1 MKKTLQKLFIAV
13 IFTGLTSLIASAQ
26 PGPGI
31 GYGSMPPS
39 GTLKGKILDKQS
51 GDPVEYASIVVIKL
65 RDSSIIT
72 GGITNT
78 SGEFLLEKIPYGRY
92 KVQVKFIGYSQWEN
106 TNITVSPKA
115 KDVDLG
121 TINITVASQAME
133 GVTVSGRKEMMT
145 HSLDKKVI
153 NVDKDLAS
161 VGGTALD
168 VMQSVPS
175 VTVDFDGNISLRG
188 STNVNILID
197 GKPSQMTSLDQL
209 PAAMIESIEV
219 VTNPSVKY
227 DPDGM
232 AGIINIVLKKQKIVG
247 TNGMV
252 SLTAG
257 NNNRYMGS
265 VNLNFKRDNWNIFTN
280 VDFRSFNF
288 DGYSNSYSKSYLS
301 DIPYIKNTTDF
312 TRKMTFGGVRLGA
325 DYNINPK
332 NTITLSTWLN
342 TRKFSGN
349 EDLVS
354 SSYDSALNVVDFYK
368 QNRTTS
374 NNDGFESEFTLS
386 YKKDFNVKGRTLTA
400 DAFFS
405 NGPET
410 SSSMRRKDF
419 YTSAGVLTNQYPEL
433 EKTDTKE
440 PGTRFTIQSDYVS
453 PIGNGGRLESGVKAI
468 LRSDNSDYLVWE
480 GDSTTQSWIVNQT
493 YSNNFIYKE
502 HIYSGY
508 ASYSNTWGKLSYM
521 GGVRLEQSL
530 SKSEQKTTDST
541 FNKNIFSV
549 FPSLHLSFEVATGH
563 DLIFSYSRR
572 INRPRS
578 RVINPFLVKQDAN
591 NVSYGNP
598 NINPEYVN
606 SYEVGYGFKKV
617 KTNIT
622 TTFFYRQTTDVI
634 AQKVTLVNDIFETTY
649 DNLNSS
655 VNYGVEVVASSPIFK
670 WWRINGSYSY
680 FHAEINGAGV
690 TSDAKSS
697 NSWTAKIASVVF
709 LPKGIEFQQNFN
721 YRSPIVTSGTGG
733 RGFSA
738 GGQGIMARMWSLDL
752 GLKKNFLK
760 NKATITARVS
770 DVFKTTTF
778 NSTTYGDNF
787 ETNYE
792 RGRNSRMFFIG
803 LSYKINDYRRSSKK
817 PDQSPDDNSLD
828 DF

>member
-1 MKKTLQKLFIAV
+1 
-13 IFTGLTSLIASAQ
+13 
-26 PGPGI
+26 
-31 GYGSMPPS
+31 MPPS
-39 GTLKGKILDKQS
+39 GTLKGKILDKQT
-51 GDPVEYASIVVIKL
+51 GTPVEYASVVVIKL
-65 RDSSIIT
+65 RDSSIVT

-78 SGEFLLEKIPYGRY
+78 AGDFLLEKIPYGRY
-92 KVQVKFIGYSQWEN
+92 KVQVKFIGYKQWEN
-106 TNITVSPKA
+106 MNLAITPKS

-121 TINITVASQAME
+121 TISLSSSSQTLEGITV
-133 GVTVSGRKEMMT
+133 TGRKEMMT

-168 VMQSVPS
+168 VMQNVPS

-209 PAAMIESIEV
+209 PATMIESIEV

-265 VNLNFKRDNWNIFTN
+265 VNLNFKRDAWNIFTN

-288 DGYSNSYSKSYLS
+288 DGYSNTYSKNFTSS
-301 DIPYIKNTTDF
+301 TPYISNTSTF
-312 TRKMTFGGVRLGA
+312 SRKMIFGGVRLGA
-325 DYNINPK
+325 DYSINST
-332 NTITLSTWLN
+332 NTISLSTWLN
-342 TRKFSGN
+342 SRKFSGDEN
-349 EDLVS
+349 LVS
-354 SSYDSALNVVDFYK
+354 TSYDSSINVVDFYK
-368 QNRTTS
+368 QNRTMD
-374 NNDGFESEFTLS
+374 NKDGLESEFTLS
-386 YKKDFNVKGRTLTA
+386 YKKDFETKGRTLTA

-405 NGPET
+405 NSPET
-410 SSSMRRKDF
+410 SSSLRRKDF
-419 YTSAGVLTNQYPEL
+419 YTPTGILTNLYPEM
-433 EKTDTKE
+433 EKTNTDE

-453 PIGNGGRLESGVKAI
+453 PIGNGGRLEAGVKAI
-468 LRSDNSDYLVWE
+468 FRSDNSDYLVSE
-480 GDSTTQSWIVNQT
+480 SDSASQSWIVNQT
-493 YSNNFIYKE
+493 YSNNFTYTE
-502 HIYSGY
+502 QIYSGY
-508 ASYSNTWGKLSYM
+508 TSYSNTWGRLSYM
-521 GGVRLEQSL
+521 GGIRLEQSE
-530 SKSEQKTTDST
+530 SSSNQKTTDST
-541 FNKNIFSV
+541 FHKNIFSV
-549 FPSLHLSFEVATGH
+549 FPSLHLSFEVAKGH
-563 DLIFSYSRR
+563 DLVLSYSRR

-578 RVINPFLVKQDAN
+578 RVINPFLVKQDPV

-606 SYEVGYGFKKV
+606 SYEVGYGFKKA

-634 AQKVTLVNDIFETTY
+634 AQKVTLVNNIFETTY

-670 WWRINGSYSY
+670 WWRVNGSYSY
-680 FHAEINGAGV
+680 FHAEINGTGV

-709 LPKGIEFQQNFN
+709 LPLGIEFQQNFN

-738 GGQGIMARMWSLDL
+738 GGQGRMAEMWSLDL
-752 GLKKNFLK
+752 GLKKNILK
-760 NKATITARVS
+760 NKGTVTFRAS
-770 DVFKTTTF
+770 DVFKTATF

-787 ETNYE
+787 TSTYE

-803 LSYKINDYRRSSKK
+803 FTYKINDYRRSAKK
-817 PDQSPDDNSLD
+817 ADQAPDDSGMD